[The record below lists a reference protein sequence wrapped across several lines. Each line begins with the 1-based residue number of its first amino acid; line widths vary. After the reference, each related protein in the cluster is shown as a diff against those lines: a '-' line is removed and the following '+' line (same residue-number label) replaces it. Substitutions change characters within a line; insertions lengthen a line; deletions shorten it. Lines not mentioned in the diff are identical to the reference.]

1 MCQDFSFSDP
11 WYDVCVCAWGIF
23 LSPRD
28 FCTYCDFYPSGRN
41 YIHPLEEIKM
51 NWSFLFFFNSILLG
65 AGLAMDAFSVSM
77 ANGLNEPEM
86 SRKRMFCI
94 AGTFAAF
101 QAFMPMTGW
110 VCVHTIVEYFNAF
123 ETFIP
128 WIALILLA
136 YIGGSMLISGIR
148 HKDES
153 EVSTTRL
160 TAWALFI
167 QGIATS
173 IDALSVGFTIAEYD
187 WLMALVCSLIIAAV
201 TLLIC
206 LSGLVIGKKFGTRLA
221 NRAEILGGVILIAIG
236 VEIFAS
242 SWF

>member
-28 FCTYCDFYPSGRN
+28 FCTHCDFYPSGRN

-77 ANGLNEPEM
+77 ANGLNDPKM
-86 SRKRMFCI
+86 SKKRMLCI

-110 VCVHTIVEYFNAF
+110 ICVHTIVEYFSAF
-123 ETFIP
+123 EKFIP

-136 YIGGSMLISGIR
+136 YIGGGMLLNGIR
-148 HKDES
+148 HKDKE
-153 EVSTTRL
+153 EVSHTRL

-167 QGIATS
+167 QGVATS

-187 WLMALVCSLIIAAV
+187 WLMALVCSLIIATV
-201 TLLIC
+201 TLIIC
-206 LSGLVIGKKFGTRLA
+206 LSGLVIGKKFGTKLS
-221 NRAEILGGVILIAIG
+221 NKAEILGGVILIAIG
-236 VEIFAS
+236 IEIFVS
-242 SWF
+242 SWI